1 MKSIKALCML
11 GLALT
16 MSACGGTE
24 SVDTGAV
31 RVDEGGPVAV
41 TTLDLTSE
49 DSAYVVDVREDG
61 SVADDLIVR
70 RIAGDS
76 EAASWLTGLQA
87 HLGLVAFEPGSQL
100 VLVTPM
106 VDQNEFAPEQIAERA
121 RQHQGAERPCP
132 EDCVHCPED
141 NVFLCQAL
149 CGNVGAQR

>member
-1 MKSIKALCML
+1 MKSIKAMCML
-11 GLALT
+11 GLALA

-24 SVDTGAV
+24 DVDTGAV

-41 TTLDLTSE
+41 TTLDLTAE
-49 DSAYVVDVREDG
+49 DTAYVVDVRDDG

-76 EAASWLTGLQA
+76 EAASWLTGLRT
-87 HLGLVAFEPGSQL
+87 HLGLVEFHPGSQL
-100 VLVTPM
+100 VFVTPI
-106 VDQNEFAPEQIAERA
+106 VDGNEFTPEEIAQRA
-121 RQHQGAERPCP
+121 RQHEGVDRPCP

-149 CGNVGAQR
+149 CGTGGVQH